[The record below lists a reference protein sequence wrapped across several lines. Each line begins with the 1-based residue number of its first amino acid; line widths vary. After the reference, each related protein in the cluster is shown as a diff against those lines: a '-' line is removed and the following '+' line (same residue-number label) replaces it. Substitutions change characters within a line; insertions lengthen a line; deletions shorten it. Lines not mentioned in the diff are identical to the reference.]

1 LPSARAEIRILDSCH
16 RFALRRRNHGA
27 NLVGSRCNVPRR
39 TRLSHSGHS
48 DEVCAMS
55 SKNLRLA
62 LVAGLAVASAALV
75 AGTNMASAQNRADR
89 WTFGPAYGPG
99 GPYDAV
105 GPGAYEGDYSG
116 PPIFVPGRGI
126 INQPC
131 GLPTSACSNSERGAD

>member
-1 LPSARAEIRILDSCH
+1 
-16 RFALRRRNHGA
+16 
-27 NLVGSRCNVPRR
+27 
-39 TRLSHSGHS
+39 
-48 DEVCAMS
+48 MS

-62 LVAGLAVASAALV
+62 LVTGLAVASAALL

-89 WTFGPAYGPG
+89 RTFGPAYGPG
-99 GPYDAV
+99 GPYGAV

-116 PPIFVPGRGI
+116 PPIFVPGVGV